1 MLRGML
7 ASRPDPTSGALPG
20 TPAIDAALLRRLRA
34 QAARLSRRAA
44 DVDDLVQ
51 EVLLAAILAGRTDA
65 AWLAGTLRRQAALAA
80 RSAARRRRRE
90 DEAGDCLHTRE
101 ACDVTALP
109 RLPLMPPAARRVAR
123 LVLHGLDAAEI
134 RWLLGISPQAF
145 RQRLASIRKSVAAA
159 PAEVR
164 TALRAFAA
172 APVPHRASMP
182 RPMGPA
188 RRVLRSAGLGDA
200 FGTQDPSGHLLLIR
214 RGAHGLAPG
223 GNVSA

>member
-1 MLRGML
+1 MP
-7 ASRPDPTSGALPG
+7 ASRPDATNVELSGA
-20 TPAIDAALLRRLRA
+20 PAIDAALLRRLRA
-34 QAARLSRRAA
+34 QAARLSRRAV

-80 RSAARRRRRE
+80 RGAVRRRRRE
-90 DEAGDCLHTRE
+90 DAVGECLHARQ
-101 ACDVTALP
+101 ACDVPALP
-109 RLPLMPPAARRVAR
+109 ALPPMPPAAQRVAR

-145 RQRLASIRKSVAAA
+145 RQRLVSVRKSVAAA

-164 TALRAFAA
+164 AALRAFAA
-172 APVPHRASMP
+172 APVPHRAPMP

-188 RRVLRSAGLGDA
+188 RRVLQSAGLGGA
-200 FGTQDPSGHLLLIR
+200 LGTHDPSGHLLLIR
-214 RGAHGLAPG
+214 RGAHIPASS